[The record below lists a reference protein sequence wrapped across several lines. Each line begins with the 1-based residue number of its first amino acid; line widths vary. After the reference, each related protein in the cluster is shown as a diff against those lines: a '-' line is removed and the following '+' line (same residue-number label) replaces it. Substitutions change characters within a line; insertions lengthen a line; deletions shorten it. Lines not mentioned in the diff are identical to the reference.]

1 MKDKY
6 IETKRYEERAQKL
19 IITKLSNLSDKIPSY
34 LATPYE
40 YYFKQFQNLNK
51 KSKLLEIGSG
61 FGQNTLKLLS
71 MSFEVCATD
80 ISPKSV
86 KVMNNKFKKFKNFS
100 SKIADMERLPFRAKS
115 FDIVCSAGSLSY
127 GDNELVMK
135 EIYRVLKPG
144 GRMIIVDSLNNN
156 PIYRFNRY
164 LNYLKNKRSISTL
177 KRIPNINLINIY
189 IERFGYGRVK
199 FFGSISWLFPFL
211 RILFS
216 DKSLTKF
223 SNWIDNKFNV
233 KGSSFKFVLMVI
245 KK

>member
-19 IITKLSNLSDKIPSY
+19 IITKLPNLSDKIPSY

-80 ISPKSV
+80 ISSKSV

-100 SKIADMERLPFRAKS
+100 SKIVDMEKMPFRAKS

-189 IERFGYGRVK
+189 IEKFGYGKVK
-199 FFGSISWLFPFL
+199 FFGSISWLFPVL

-216 DKSLTKF
+216 DIYNASL
-223 SNWIDNKFNV
+223 
-233 KGSSFKFVLMVI
+233 
-245 KK
+245 

>member
-6 IETKRYEERAQKL
+6 IERKRYEERAQNL
-19 IITKLSNLSDKIPSY
+19 IINKLPNLSDKIPPY

-40 YYFKQFQNLNK
+40 YYYKQFQKLNK

-80 ISPKSV
+80 ISSKSV

-100 SKIADMERLPFRAKS
+100 SKIVDMEKMPFRAKS

-189 IERFGYGRVK
+189 IEKFGYGKVK
-199 FFGSISWLFPFL
+199 FFGSISWLFPVL

-216 DKSLTKF
+216 DKSLKKF

-233 KGSSFKFVLMVI
+233 KGSSFKFVLMV
-245 KK
+245 KKK